1 MSIKILIQSATSLW
15 WCSKWSED
23 YPCTSKQASKPE
35 QPEQRLHETICSI
48 LAVKNSQKLHLSTDM
63 SHSHNMPQ
71 LRSTQFQKHE
81 DRDNYS
87 KKESELQRMARKKG
101 VWTAAH
107 QCQLICN
114 WKVKVHICHSKT
126 PGLQNTLTEININV
140 TGFKIKPKLLLPAH
154 CYHWMG
160 RRTSWSTKKM
170 WRT

>member
-126 PGLQNTLTEININV
+126 PGHQNTLDRNQHQCHRVQNKTKVTSSCTLLALNGKENIME
-140 TGFKIKPKLLLPAH
+140 
-154 CYHWMG
+154 YQ
-160 RRTSWSTKKM
+160 KM
-170 WRT
+170 WRR